1 MAAAAAHD
9 TRQRAEH
16 LAAGL
21 PALLVAARRVANTVV
36 HGVHGRRQAGPG
48 ETFWQ
53 FRRYQP
59 GDPASLIDWRQSAR
73 SRPLYVREREWE
85 AAQSIWLWHDD
96 SPSMDYRS
104 RGVRDTK
111 AERATLLLLATAA
124 LLLRGG
130 EQVALLGHGRKPVRG
145 AGALTRFAEILT
157 RPRLRDVAG
166 QQAASVPPRALL
178 PRNTQVL
185 LIGDFLSP
193 LDEIDA
199 VVKWFVSNG
208 VGGHMLQVL
217 DPAEETLPFTGRARF
232 QGLENEG
239 ATVIG
244 NVESVRAD
252 YRARLEAQRDGLS
265 TIARRAGWTFLTH
278 RTDRSPETAMM
289 ALYLALSGNLG
300 RRR

>member
-1 MAAAAAHD
+1 MAGSAAHD
-9 TRQRAEH
+9 TRQRAEQ

-21 PALLVAARRVANTVV
+21 PALLIAARRVANTVV

-73 SRPLYVREREWE
+73 SLPLYVREREWE
-85 AAQSIWLWHDD
+85 AAQSIWLWRDD

-111 AERATLLLLATAA
+111 VARATLLLLATAA

-130 EQVALLGHGRKPVRG
+130 EQVALLGHGRKPMRG
-145 AGALTRFAEILT
+145 AGALARFAESLT

-185 LIGDFLSP
+185 LIGDFLNP

-199 VVKWFVSNG
+199 VVKGFVGNG

-239 ATVIG
+239 ETVIG

-252 YRARLEAQRDGLS
+252 YRARLGDQRDGLS
-265 TIARRAGWTFLTH
+265 AIARRAGWTFLTH
-278 RTDRSPETAMM
+278 RTDRPPETAMM

>member
-1 MAAAAAHD
+1 MAGSAAHD
-9 TRQRAEH
+9 TRQRAEQ

-21 PALLVAARRVANTVV
+21 PALLIAARRVANTVV

-73 SRPLYVREREWE
+73 SLPLYVREREWE
-85 AAQSIWLWHDD
+85 AAQSIWLWRDD

-111 AERATLLLLATAA
+111 VARATLLLLATAA

-130 EQVALLGHGRKPVRG
+130 EQVALLGHGRKPMRG
-145 AGALTRFAEILT
+145 AGALARFAESLT

-185 LIGDFLSP
+185 LIGDFLNP

-199 VVKWFVSNG
+199 VVKGFVGNG

-252 YRARLEAQRDGLS
+252 YRARLGDQRDGLS
-265 TIARRAGWTFLTH
+265 AIARRAGWTFLTH
-278 RTDRSPETAMM
+278 RTDRPPETAMM